1 MDITPHRG
9 PERPRN
15 RNWIE
20 MSTGTIRCLIGYG
33 PTMDIMRNR
42 RQADENEE
50 VDIIVE
56 SDEQEYLVFHGSTE
70 DEAEAKLE
78 DFLTWAS

>member
-1 MDITPHRG
+1 
-9 PERPRN
+9 
-15 RNWIE
+15 
-20 MSTGTIRCLIGYG
+20 
-33 PTMDIMRNR
+33 MDIMRNR

-56 SDEQEYLVFHGSTE
+56 SDEQERLVFHGSTE
-70 DEAEAKLE
+70 EEAEAKLE